1 MRSRASS
8 AQRWLPVVFA
18 AGWLSCSA
26 AQAIAAGQGS
36 PEGAPAPA
44 PAVSGPA
51 FVKLPLFNIPV
62 IEGDKVTRLITV
74 GVALELVEG
83 LKSDSIE
90 DRKPEVIDGFLRD
103 LYAMFAQRSGTSRIA
118 VEGSIKQR
126 LAQTADRVLGPGK
139 VRQVLIIDLLERPR

>member
-1 MRSRASS
+1 MMFAVGCLS
-8 AQRWLPVVFA
+8 FA
-18 AGWLSCSA
+18 AGPAL
-26 AQAIAAGQGS
+26 AAGQGGS
-36 PEGAPAPA
+36 EQA

-83 LKSDSIE
+83 LKPGSIE
-90 DRKPEVIDGFLRD
+90 EKKPEVIDAFLRD
-103 LYAMFAQRSGTSRIA
+103 LYAMFAQRSSTSRVA
-118 VEGSIKQR
+118 VEGSIKRR

-139 VRQVLIIDLLERPR
+139 VRQVLIMDLLERPR

>member
-1 MRSRASS
+1 MKSRASS
-8 AQRWLPVVFA
+8 IRRGLSIMLAVGCLSFA
-18 AGWLSCSA
+18 AAPAL
-26 AQAIAAGQGS
+26 AAGQGS
-36 PEGAPAPA
+36 SEQA

-83 LKSDSIE
+83 LKPGSIE
-90 DRKPEVIDGFLRD
+90 EKKPEVIDAFLRD
-103 LYAMFAQRSGTSRIA
+103 LYAMFAQRSSTSRVA
-118 VEGSIKQR
+118 VEGSIKRR

-139 VRQVLIIDLLERPR
+139 VRQVLIMDLLERPR